1 LLHGGLLCAALGA
14 AIPIPLLDRISLP
27 QVEMMMRA
35 GVTHGSF
42 LLTTGLVILALVLVP
57 ATGFGVVFPA
67 VVDLLFRGG
76 RRTGSSVGMA
86 YVVNTLGT
94 SLGAPVAGFLL
105 VPRLCSQP
113 ALELCTVLV
122 AAALALAP
130 GVARGQGHRWRPLWR
145 YGAAAAFPTL
155 FLLPRW
161 DWKLAHSQ
169 YVKDPPT
176 FVERYRDGT
185 LWPIVVSYDIE

>member
-76 RRTGSSVGMA
+76 RPTRASGGMA
-86 YVVNTLGT
+86 YVVNTLGP

-105 VPRLCSQP
+105 VPRPGSPRAPGLLP
-113 ALELCTVLV
+113 VLR
-122 AAALALAP
+122 AAA
-130 GVARGQGHRWRPLWR
+130 
-145 YGAAAAFPTL
+145 
-155 FLLPRW
+155 
-161 DWKLAHSQ
+161 
-169 YVKDPPT
+169 
-176 FVERYRDGT
+176 
-185 LWPIVVSYDIE
+185 